1 MMMFPTSQFYPRS
14 NKSASTEQAA
24 LICVERKQQTKYE
37 FVAFFDFRK
46 EEKEDKLTTESLI
59 LAQDER

>member
-37 FVAFFDFRK
+37 FVAFLDL
-46 EEKEDKLTTESLI
+46 EKKKKKI
-59 LAQDER
+59 N